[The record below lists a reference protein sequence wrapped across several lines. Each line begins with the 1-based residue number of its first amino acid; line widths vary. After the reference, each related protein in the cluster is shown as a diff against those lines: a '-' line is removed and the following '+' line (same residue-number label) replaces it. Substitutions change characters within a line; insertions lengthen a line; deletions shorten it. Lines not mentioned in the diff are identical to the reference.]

1 MRVRVSTIARWTSL
15 LLALALLAVLGMRVW
30 GVHRGPTLERWHT
43 YVPDELDADAIDEAD
58 WPTYLDAERATFT
71 AVEEHVTD
79 RLERTDGVTYNRY
92 VASSPVYPGN
102 LPEDWNRSQLL
113 VPDGTPA
120 GAVVFLHGLTDS
132 PYSGR
137 TIIRR
142 YRERG
147 FVAIAIRLPAHGT
160 VPAALTAVEWED
172 WRAATRLAVR
182 EARRRAGP
190 SRPLHVIGYSN
201 GGALALQYAL
211 DALDDPELERPARVV
226 LISPMIGVT
235 RFARFAGVAAW
246 PAIVPAFAPAAW
258 LSVRPEFNPF
268 KYDSFPVNGA
278 VQSHRL
284 TTVLQQQIAG
294 LAEAGRLAE
303 LAPVL
308 TFQSVLDFTVSTRAI
323 VDALYAHLP
332 DNGSELVLF
341 DINRTSKFDALL
353 RSDAGTAVARL
364 LPPPPRRFRTS
375 VITNAGPQQ
384 SEVAE
389 RVTAAGAVDEVT
401 RPLAL
406 RYPPDVFSLSHV
418 ALPFPLTDGLYGL
431 EPDPDDRAGINLGTL
446 TARGELGAL
455 LVNPNASLRMLSN
468 PFFPYLLERI
478 EDGGVR

>member
-1 MRVRVSTIARWTSL
+1 MRRRVSTIARWTSL
-15 LLALALLAVLGMRVW
+15 LLALALVAVLGMRVW
-30 GVHRGPTLERWHT
+30 GVRSGPTLEPWHT
-43 YVPDELDADAIDEAD
+43 FVPDELDVEAIDEAD
-58 WPTYLDAERATFT
+58 WPTYLDAERAVFG

-79 RLERTDGVTYNRY
+79 RLDAGDGVTYNRY
-92 VASSPVYPGN
+92 VAASPVYPAN

-113 VPDGTPA
+113 VPDGPPA

-137 TIIRR
+137 TIVRR

-147 FVAIAIRLPAHGT
+147 WVAIAIRLPAHGT

-190 SRPLHVIGYSN
+190 STPLHLIGYSN

-211 DALDDPELERPARVV
+211 DALDDPQLARPARVV

-235 RFARFAGVAAW
+235 RFARFAGIAAW
-246 PAIVPAFAPAAW
+246 PAVFPAFAPAAW

-284 TTVLQQQIAG
+284 TVALQRQIAD
-294 LAEAGRLAE
+294 LAERGRLTE

-332 DNGSELVLF
+332 DNGSELVVF
-341 DINRTSKFDALL
+341 DVNRASKFDPLL
-353 RSDAGTAVARL
+353 RSDAATAVARL
-364 LPPPPRRFRTS
+364 LPPPPRRFRTT
-375 VITNAGPQQ
+375 VVTNAGPQQ
-384 SEVAE
+384 SEVAA
-389 RVTAAGAVDEVT
+389 RVTEAGAVDDTT

-431 EPDPDDRAGINLGTL
+431 EPDPNDRAGINLGTL
-446 TARGELGAL
+446 AARGELGAL
-455 LVNPNASLRMLSN
+455 QVNPNASLRMLSN
-468 PFFPYLLERI
+468 PFFPYLLERL
-478 EDGGVR
+478 EEGD